1 MAGVL
6 PKPFS
11 PKILRE
17 LLRHPGPEGSVAPP
31 APPAPPAT
39 PATTVADPP
48 PGPTVAE
55 LSEAIAAGRIDLA
68 YQPQI
73 ECSTGRLAGIEALA
87 RWHHPT
93 LGHLPPIRFIPL
105 AEQHGLM
112 DELTFAVVRKAL
124 QWFLGDFAASAV
136 RLPALPSLSVNIS
149 PSALRDLQ
157 FVEQLSDYCRGSGI
171 EPARLIF
178 ELTETSA
185 MEDPVASLDILTRL
199 RMKGFQLS
207 IDDFGTGFSSML
219 QLVRL
224 PFSEIKIDKSFVMTA
239 TASCESQA
247 VVRSVIELG
256 HSLEL
261 RVVAEGVEDNAT
273 LRLLHDLGCDVA
285 QGFFVGRP
293 VPGNELLAWLA
304 RDATARAA
312 GADQHLLL

>member
-1 MAGVL
+1 
-6 PKPFS
+6 
-11 PKILRE
+11 
-17 LLRHPGPEGSVAPP
+17 
-31 APPAPPAT
+31 
-39 PATTVADPP
+39 
-48 PGPTVAE
+48 
-55 LSEAIAAGRIDLA
+55 
-68 YQPQI
+68 
-73 ECSTGRLAGIEALA
+73 
-87 RWHHPT
+87 
-93 LGHLPPIRFIPL
+93 
-105 AEQHGLM
+105 M

-124 QWFLGDFAASAV
+124 QWFLGDFAASAA

-157 FVEQLSDYCRGSGI
+157 FVERLSDYCRGSGI

-239 TASCESQA
+239 IASCESQA

-261 RVVAEGVEDNAT
+261 RVVTEGVEDDAT

-312 GADQHLLL
+312 GTAQHLLL